1 MVIEPLKGLYMT
13 ISLKYCQTEALLS
26 PLSLEFVLKCGNL
39 LPILVTSSSGC

>member
-39 LPILVTSSSGC
+39 PILVTSSSGC